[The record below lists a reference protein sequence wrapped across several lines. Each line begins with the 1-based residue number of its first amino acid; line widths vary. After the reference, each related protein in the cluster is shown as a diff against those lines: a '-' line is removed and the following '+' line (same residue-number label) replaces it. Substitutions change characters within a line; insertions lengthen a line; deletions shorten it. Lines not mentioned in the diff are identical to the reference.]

1 MVAKI
6 EMVFTFLKLSPLLVT
21 SAIANFGTLSL
32 CIALERE
39 FALIYIGGVL
49 LSNLLVVLLPTSV
62 ITSTLT
68 CMGMAATL
76 PPPEVIER
84 NQHALFMTWT
94 NLFLMSKTLEDPCLQ
109 RSGQMILMQWLRF
122 VVNLVTLGFLFT
134 HLLDIEP
141 SLAMSNHIAPTIN
154 AMTSANDMR
163 TTKVISTFITTT
175 WGLNISTT
183 IELCLLTVLISN
195 ALNLIVIVVVY
206 CRCSSKQPVH
216 SPAVQHDELEDD
228 AEEVKAKRV
237 QGYNYLTA

>member
-1 MVAKI
+1 
-6 EMVFTFLKLSPLLVT
+6 MVFTFLKFSPLLVT

-32 CIALERE
+32 CIAFERE
-39 FALIYIGGVL
+39 FALIYIGVVL
-49 LSNLLVVLLPTSV
+49 LSNLLVVLLPTSL

-68 CMGMAATL
+68 CMGMATTL
-76 PPPEVIER
+76 PPPEDVER

-94 NLFLMSKTLEDPCLQ
+94 NMFLMSKTLEDPCLQ

-122 VVNLVTLGFLFT
+122 VVNLVTLGFLFN
-134 HLLDIEP
+134 HLLD
-141 SLAMSNHIAPTIN
+141 PTIN
-154 AMTSANDMR
+154 TRTSANDMR

-195 ALNLIVIVVVY
+195 ALNLIVIVVMY

-216 SPAVQHDELEDD
+216 SPAVQHDEIEDD

-237 QGYNYLTA
+237 QSSA